1 MRLEFAPS
9 EHGYRPGYF
18 MGFPK
23 LDGDAPLA
31 GSEAMGFD
39 LGPGGSIRTRWHAHL
54 GYSGPEMG
62 KALDFIIRSTAVT
75 RNSVARPRI
84 WIY

>member
-1 MRLEFAPS
+1 MRLKFAPNTV
-9 EHGYRPGYF
+9 GYHIGYHI
-18 MGFPK
+18 GFPK
-23 LDGDAPLA
+23 LHGDAPLA

-39 LGPGGSIRTRWHAHL
+39 LGPDGIIRTRWHAHL

-62 KALDFIIRSTAVT
+62 KALDFIIRSTAMARSSVT
-75 RNSVARPRI
+75 RTRI